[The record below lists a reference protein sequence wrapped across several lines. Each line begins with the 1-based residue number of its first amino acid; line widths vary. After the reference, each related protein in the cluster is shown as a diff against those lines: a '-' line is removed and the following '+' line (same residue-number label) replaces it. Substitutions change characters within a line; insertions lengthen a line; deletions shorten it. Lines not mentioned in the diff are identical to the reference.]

1 MSNLLNGLKKYAS
14 SWTVVNVEDFTESSS
29 VKSNEVVPS
38 EYGLSVC
45 MELIAGGR
53 VYIPLDRD
61 SSASAGDVL
70 DLTKCKI
77 KTLEKDG
84 EVIYRIL

>member
-1 MSNLLNGLKKYAS
+1 MSNLLGSLKKYAS
-14 SWTVVNVEDFTESSS
+14 SWTVVSVEPFTEASD

-45 MELIAGGR
+45 MELISGGK

-61 SSASAGDVL
+61 SSAAAGDVL
-70 DLTKCKI
+70 DLPNCKI